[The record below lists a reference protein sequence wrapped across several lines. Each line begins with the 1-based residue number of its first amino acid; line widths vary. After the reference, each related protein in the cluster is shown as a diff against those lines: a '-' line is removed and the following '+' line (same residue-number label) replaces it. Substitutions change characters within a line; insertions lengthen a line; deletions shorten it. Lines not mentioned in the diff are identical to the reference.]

1 MHNLEMNCSNSLGE
15 YATQD
20 LKNNSI
26 WSPCFTTFT
35 ARLVYYVALDGV
47 ICSTDKIAQN
57 KISVTGKILYMEHVR
72 DFNLS

>member
-57 KISVTGKILYMEHVR
+57 K
-72 DFNLS
+72 